1 MDVTSLL
8 NSNSAAAEQQKRQ
21 GERFVLPSRNRTPWD
36 ANGYSL
42 PINTSNHTINIGEP
56 GTGDELS
63 TVNNGNP
70 RIHCYDSHGTD
81 SERSHHKFS
90 DSRSSLSS
98 FTSTT
103 NSTATSSSNHSR
115 LSSFST
121 NNSHPISFSHKYCNS
136 AVENSTDLNPSYSIT
151 SQNKIESHSAPT
163 SPHNTRKISIMVSS
177 PTENLDALAALAEQE
192 SSRSSP
198 KNQDARSQSVV
209 AAPGVSDQVDSVRE
223 SESRPGSPS
232 DAMLI
237 RRPDLPRLNTD
248 TSDNGFESD
257 HSSNFYRSVP
267 TEPKNGAMNPTLHK
281 RNISAPILRRPS
293 RVPLSGVGPIPELT
307 PPNSTRLANLPSP
320 LDDDEDAEGDPVTP
334 PPADGTDA
342 DTPPECMYITN
353 CDTGSQP
360 RKAISHIFGRNK
372 MCTRLIP
379 QSVWVHYCRKHYQRS
394 RYRNPK
400 EYAKLQCDLV
410 QQQIRRVYDWSAQ
423 NQRRGEP
430 GTIKDWGIAIRKR
443 EQKRLDELKGS
454 GRKRR
459 FDDEDEGDDD
469 QGPRPPTAVPDWLL
483 SVIGSGYTT
492 EEILEIFNR
501 LHQEVLD
508 DLLPC
513 FPDIEILPN
522 ITVDQDEP
530 KSPKGYAKRKVSSAG
545 HKRSQSLGV
554 GAMKAQNYSTPLG
567 QDRRMSQP
575 VQFQS
580 PNTGGAPTYNTT
592 LKRRRPNSNDANVQG
607 LQFTPVPSSFERRRS
622 FQPAFANTGFDR
634 IDENHQS
641 PAVDNDF
648 EFPRGRTHA
657 RASSVYQSPLV
668 APVARPLGIHQNQ
681 VETQIQ
687 HMETGYGMNGGNMGM
702 NMGMQGRARPSHQRS
717 QSDMMVG
724 RNAMQQN
731 MMVPNLMSS
740 QNFNSNVEFSTPQ
753 YQQSSFAQMN
763 DPRQQALR
771 QSSYNIQQQQQQSRR
786 QFGQQQ
792 FVQQQ
797 QFRQQSPAGSSVVNS
812 PIVDPVSQGSNF
824 STQQRSQSTGRRA
837 QQNPQM
843 RSNQMYE
850 DNITR
855 RRQYE

>member
-42 PINTSNHTINIGEP
+42 PTNTSNHTINIGEL

-63 TVNNGNP
+63 TVNNDNP

-121 NNSHPISFSHKYCNS
+121 NNSHPVSFSHKYCNS
-136 AVENSTDLNPSYSIT
+136 AAEHSTDLNSSYSIT
-151 SQNKIESHSAPT
+151 SQNNIESYSAPT

-209 AAPGVSDQVDSVRE
+209 AAPGAPDQVDSVRE

-232 DAMLI
+232 DTMLI

-257 HSSNFYRSVP
+257 HSSNFYRSAP
-267 TEPKNGAMNPTLHK
+267 IEPNNGAMNPTLHK

-293 RVPLSGVGPIPELT
+293 RVPSSSVGPIPELT

-320 LDDDEDAEGDPVTP
+320 LDDNEDAEGDPITP

-443 EQKRLDELKGS
+443 KQKRLDELKGS

-459 FDDEDEGDDD
+459 FDDEDEGDND

-554 GAMKAQNYSTPLG
+554 SAMKAQNYSTPLV

-580 PNTGGAPTYNTT
+580 PNAGGAPTYSTN
-592 LKRRRPNSNDANVQG
+592 LKRRRPNSNDANAQG
-607 LQFTPVPSSFERRRS
+607 LQFTPVPSNFERRRS

-641 PAVDNDF
+641 PAVDNGF

-702 NMGMQGRARPSHQRS
+702 NMGMQGMQGRARPPHQRS

-724 RNAMQQN
+724 RNAMQPN
-731 MMVPNLMSS
+731 MMISNLMSS

-771 QSSYNIQQQQQQSRR
+771 QSSYSIQQQQQQSRR

-792 FVQQQ
+792 FG
-797 QFRQQSPAGSSVVNS
+797 QQSPAGSSVANS
-812 PIVDPVSQGSNF
+812 PIVGPVSQGSNF
-824 STQQRSQSTGRRA
+824 STQQRSQSTGRCA

-843 RSNQMYE
+843 RSSQMYE
-850 DNITR
+850 DNTTR